1 MNIAQLL
8 ARLRRTIHPPGIVAV
23 TRRPAGWFAV
33 SRGGLCDVIAWARLA
48 DGQVVGLVADR
59 RGLKPAVGRHFDGYL
74 PAVPRS
80 ASDIQP
86 SPPAVVFPAVDLRE
100 ALGTAAF
107 SLTSEA
113 QNEIYDRLMEAA
125 RDEWA
130 GAAFV
135 AFTEDPKRFLRRHL
149 ELIVEHGRPA
159 ELDAEWQAG
168 LASITEPSAGAGIQ
182 EERRP

>member
-1 MNIAQLL
+1 MRLLERIRQQL
-8 ARLRRTIHPPGIVAV
+8 RPPPIVAV

-33 SRGGLCDVIAWARLA
+33 GLHGLRDVIAWARYE
-48 DGQVVGLVADR
+48 DGRVVGLVAGRCGLEPAAGR
-59 RGLKPAVGRHFDGYL
+59 RFQGYL

-80 ASDIQP
+80 ASDTQL

-100 ALGTAAF
+100 AIGDAADW
-107 SLTSEA
+107 LTSEA
-113 QNEIYDRLMEAA
+113 QAEIYDRLMEAA

-130 GAAFV
+130 GAALVAFV
-135 AFTEDPKRFLRRHL
+135 ADPKRFLRRHL

-168 LASITEPSAGAGIQ
+168 LASITEPPARAGIQ
-182 EERRP
+182 EETRP